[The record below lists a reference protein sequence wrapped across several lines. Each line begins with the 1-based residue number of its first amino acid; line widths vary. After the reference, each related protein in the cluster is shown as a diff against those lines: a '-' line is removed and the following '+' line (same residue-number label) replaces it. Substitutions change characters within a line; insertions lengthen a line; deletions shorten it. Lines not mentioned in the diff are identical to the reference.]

1 MKSFL
6 QKLLFTTSV
15 AAMVVSISFLFL
27 TIGGLRLFIVRSGSM
42 EPAFPKGSLVL
53 INTRLTPADVRIED
67 VLAYRPEAGTLVLHR
82 LVALTASTTA
92 GISSHG
98 KKQKAATAVTAIF
111 QGDANETRE
120 TVSLTD
126 DNLIGKAVYTF
137 YLPGIARLLPDV
149 GATQRLIWILIV
161 VFVLLSCVPWEQK
174 KWEQKKYASHSPTRQ
189 SPLFPK
195 EFPQEPDFQSFER
208 LDPCYLSN
216 QDYLDS

>member
-15 AAMVVSISFLFL
+15 AAMVVSTSFLFL

-82 LVALTASTTA
+82 LVGLAASASA

-111 QGDANETRE
+111 QGDANETKE
-120 TVSLTD
+120 SVPLTD

-149 GATQRLIWILIV
+149 GATQRVIWVLVV

-174 KWEQKKYASHSPTRQ
+174 KHTSHSLTRQ
-189 SPLFPK
+189 SPLFPR

-208 LDPCYLSN
+208 LDAFYLSN